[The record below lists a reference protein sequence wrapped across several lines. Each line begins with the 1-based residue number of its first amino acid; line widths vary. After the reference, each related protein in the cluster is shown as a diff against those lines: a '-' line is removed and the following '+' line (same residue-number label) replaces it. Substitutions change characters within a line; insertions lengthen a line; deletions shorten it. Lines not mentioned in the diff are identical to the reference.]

1 MLETAVRD
9 GLAIVTMNRPE
20 KLNAMARAFWDELPA
35 VVGELAADDEVRAVV
50 IHGAGRC
57 FSVGGDIDDF
67 AEIGGVEDR
76 RAYMGAALDAF
87 RALDE
92 LPKPVIAAVHG
103 NAFGGGF
110 ELTLVCDI
118 VVADE
123 TARFAAPESGIGLIP
138 GPGIVRGRAHL
149 NLHWM
154 KYVVMTGLPL
164 DAEQARLAGVVN
176 FVVPAGEHLAKA
188 EEIAATTAARSRI
201 SHEVGKALLG
211 RGAWDEAGYAVEAIA
226 LLQGAPDFTAG
237 IESFLAR
244 RKGR

>member
-1 MLETAVRD
+1 MLEIETRD
-9 GLAIVTMNRPE
+9 GLAVVTMNRPK
-20 KLNAMARAFWDELPA
+20 KLNAMARAFWAELPEA
-35 VVGELAADDEVRAVV
+35 AAGLAADEEVRAIV

-67 AEIGGVEDR
+67 AAIGGVEDR
-76 RAYMGAALDAF
+76 RAYMREALGAF

-92 LPKPVIAAVHG
+92 LPKPVVAAVHG

-164 DAEQARLAGVVN
+164 DAEQARLAGIVN

-188 EEIAATTAARSRI
+188 EEIAAVAAARSPI

-211 RGAWDEAGYAVEAIA
+211 RGAWDEAGYAAEAIA

-237 IESFLAR
+237 IDAFLAR
-244 RKGR
+244 RKGD

>member
-1 MLETAVRD
+1 MLETETRD
-9 GLAIVTMNRPE
+9 GVAVVTMNRPE
-20 KLNAMARAFWDELPA
+20 KLNAMTRAFWAELPA
-35 VVGELAADDEVRAVV
+35 TVARLAGDDEVRAIV
-50 IHGAGRC
+50 IRGAGRC

-67 AEIGGVEDR
+67 AAIGGVEDR
-76 RAYMGAALDAF
+76 RAYMREALNAF

-92 LPKPVIAAVHG
+92 LPKPVVAAVHG

-164 DAEQARLAGVVN
+164 DAEQARLAGIVN

-188 EEIAATTAARSRI
+188 EEIAAAAAARSRI

-226 LLQGAPDFTAG
+226 LLQGAPDFAAG
-237 IESFLAR
+237 IDAFLTR
-244 RKGR
+244 RKG

>member
-1 MLETAVRD
+1 MLETETRD
-9 GLAIVTMNRPE
+9 GVAIVTMNRPE
-20 KLNAMARAFWDELPA
+20 KLNAMARSFWSELPA
-35 VVGELAADDEVRAVV
+35 TAAELAVDDGIRAVV

-57 FSVGGDIDDF
+57 FSVGGDIDAF
-67 AEIGGVEDR
+67 AEIGDVDDR
-76 RAYMGAALDAF
+76 RAYMREALDAF

-138 GPGIVRGRAHL
+138 GPGIVRGLAHL

-154 KYVVMTGLPL
+154 KYVMMTGQPL
-164 DAEQARLAGVVN
+164 DAEEARLAGIVN
-176 FVVPAGEHLAKA
+176 FVVPAGEHLTKA
-188 EEIAATTAARSRI
+188 EEIAATAAARSRI
-201 SHEVGKALLG
+201 SHEVGKSLLG

-226 LLQGAPDFTAG
+226 LLQGGPDFAAG
-237 IESFLAR
+237 IDAFRTR
-244 RKGR
+244 RKGS